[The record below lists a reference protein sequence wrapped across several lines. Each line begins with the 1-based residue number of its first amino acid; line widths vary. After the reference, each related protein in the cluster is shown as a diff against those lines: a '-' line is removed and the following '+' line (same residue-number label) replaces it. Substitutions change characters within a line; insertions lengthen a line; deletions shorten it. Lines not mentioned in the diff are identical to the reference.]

1 MSTIELIESAQFLV
15 DAGGHKRAVVLDLTS
30 WREILQKL
38 TVLDDDEAEIQAVRE
53 IEARL
58 AAGEERLYSHEE
70 VWAELEALEA
80 QGELPA

>member
-1 MSTIELIESAQFLV
+1 MSTVELIESAQFLV
-15 DAGGHKRAVVLDLTS
+15 DASGHKRAVVLDLAA

-38 TVLDDDEAEIQAVRE
+38 TLLDDDEAELQAVRE

-58 AAGEERLYSHEE
+58 EAGAEPLYSHEE

-80 QGELPA
+80 RGELPA